1 MKNILIVDDD
11 IQIADT
17 ITRFLHAHT
26 HSDITYAHSG
36 VEALEILHKES
47 INLVLLDYN
56 MPFMNGDQLLNI
68 VHHDTKLK
76 KLPIIVVSSHL
87 PSELET
93 KFTDPSIKG
102 ILCKANLFD
111 KKGKLNFLHLVHET
125 LTN

>member
-17 ITRFLHAHT
+17 ITRFLHTHT
-26 HSDITYAHSG
+26 DSDITYAHSG
-36 VEALEILHKES
+36 AEALEILHKES

-56 MPFMNGDQLLNI
+56 MPFMNGEQLFDK
-68 VHHDTKLK
+68 VHHDSELK

-102 ILCKANLFD
+102 ILCKTTLFD
-111 KKGKLNFLHLVHET
+111 KKGKLNFLHLVHKT
-125 LTN
+125 LSN